1 MVSQALMETC
11 LERDRDASNP
21 IVTDSSNTT
30 SLVTAAAATATAA
43 ATTTTAH
50 TSIHPWGQ
58 TSCHFLFQESYVFV
72 GEEPS
77 SCVKSC
83 LGFFSL
89 PFLLAF
95 LLSDLS

>member
-30 SLVTAAAATATAA
+30 SLVTGAAATAA
-43 ATTTTAH
+43 ATTTATAQ

-58 TSCHFLFQESYVFV
+58 TTCHFLFQESYVFD

-77 SCVKSC
+77 SCVESS

-89 PFLLAF
+89 PFLSAF